1 MLRAAISRPLSRSIN
16 ELPLRTIYSNGP
28 FPTKHLLAPTR
39 YGILGNITT
48 LRFSTVSCLRK
59 AQNPTGPVE
68 TQKQP
73 LNVSQKNEKLPAGVP
88 NVNSESNKKD
98 TDVTSWVIIRDMIQ
112 YVWPKGKLN
121 LKIRVVSALFL
132 LVAAKVFNVQVPFY
146 FKSIIDTMN
155 TTVVHELG
163 ALWTS
168 VGAVILGYGLARVFA
183 TVFQELRNSVF
194 ASVSQS
200 AIKSVSSNVYQHLL
214 NLDMNF
220 HLSKQ
225 TGSLT
230 RAMDRGTKG
239 ISFVLSSLVLHIIPI
254 TLEIGMVS
262 SILTYK
268 YGVSFAGIA
277 AATVALYSLFTVKTT
292 SWRTAF
298 RRQAN
303 AADNKASAVAIES
316 LINYEAVKTFNN
328 EPYELNRYSKHLS
341 TFEKAN
347 IRVASSLAFLNSGQA
362 IIFST
367 ALTLMMWMG
376 CRGIVSSNLSVGDLV
391 MINQLVFQLSIPLNF
406 LGSVYREMRQA
417 FTDMEHLFSLKQINI
432 QVKDAPNAKDL
443 AMKGGSLQF
452 DNVSFA
458 YNPNR
463 PILKDCSFHIPAGN
477 KVAFVGP
484 SGCGK
489 STLLRLLF
497 RFYDANSG
505 KIMIDGQPLTSITI
519 KSLRDAIGVVPQDTP
534 LFNDTIKYNIGYGNP
549 KASEEEIIQAA
560 KRAQIHHIIETFPD
574 GYETKV
580 GERGLMISGGEKQR
594 LAISRL
600 LLKNPDILFF
610 DEATSALDTSTEK
623 ELLQNVNSLIQK
635 SRKTSIFI
643 AHRLRTIK
651 NCDIIYVLKDGQVVE
666 QGTHEELLKLNGVYA
681 SMWHSQESIVD
692 DGTFTKKE

>member
-1 MLRAAISRPLSRSIN
+1 MLRPAILRPLSRSIN
-16 ELPLRTIYSNGP
+16 EIPSRMIYSNGRY
-28 FPTKHLLAPTR
+28 PTKHLLAPKKHA
-39 YGILGNITT
+39 ILSNISS
-48 LRFSTVSCLRK
+48 LRFSTVSFLRE
-59 AQNPTGPVE
+59 AQKSTKPVE
-68 TQKQP
+68 AEKQFFKA
-73 LNVSQKNEKLPAGVP
+73 SQKDEKIKNGLQK
-88 NVNSESNKKD
+88 VNSASSKKD
-98 TDVTSWVIIRDMIQ
+98 TDVTSWVIVKDMIQ

-121 LKIRVVSALFL
+121 LKIRVISALVL

-155 TTVVHELG
+155 TTVVNELG

-168 VGAVILGYGLARVFA
+168 VGAVVVGYGLARIFA

-262 SILTYK
+262 AILTYK

-277 AATVALYSLFTVKTT
+277 AATVGLYSLFTVKTT

-298 RRQAN
+298 RREAN

-328 EPYELNRYSKHLS
+328 EPYELSRYSKHLS
-341 TFEKAN
+341 AFEKAN

-432 QVKDAPNAKDL
+432 QVKDAPNARDL
-443 AMKGGSLQF
+443 VMKGGSIQF
-452 DNVSFA
+452 NDVSFA
-458 YNPNR
+458 YNPSR
-463 PILKDCSFHIPAGN
+463 PILKNCSFNIPAGN

-497 RFYDANSG
+497 RFYDADSG
-505 KIMIDGQPLTSITI
+505 KIMIDGQPLTSITL
-519 KSLRDAIGVVPQDTP
+519 KSLRDAVGVVPQDTP
-534 LFNDTIKYNIGYGNP
+534 LFNDTIMYNIGYGNP
-549 KASEEEIIQAA
+549 KASKEEIIQAA
-560 KRAQIHHIIETFPD
+560 KQAQIHHIIQSFPD

-600 LLKNPDILFF
+600 LLKNPEILFF

-651 NCDIIYVLKDGQVVE
+651 NCDIIYVLKEGQVVE
-666 QGTHEELLKLNGVYA
+666 QGTHEELLGRNGIYA
-681 SMWHSQESIVD
+681 SMWHSQENILD
-692 DGTFTKKE
+692 DET